1 MINVLPDPGASRA
14 VLVGTSRY
22 QYLEQ
27 LPAVSNNLKALAGLL
42 RGPLSLHLP
51 PEQVSV
57 IENPPDTSMV
67 MDAVRQAADGATDT
81 LIVYF
86 AGHGLVDGQDE
97 LGLAL
102 PHTQTGRIET
112 VLPYDWLR
120 RVLLEESR
128 AERHVVILDCCYSG
142 RALGRMSA
150 ASGLAD
156 QAEVEGSF
164 LLAASAETRT
174 ALAPVGDTYTA
185 FTGALLDTLTH
196 GIPGGPALL
205 DLAAVYWHLRR
216 TLEARRHPVPQARN
230 RNSGAQV
237 ALGRNRAE
245 LPAVPMT
252 TAPDAPAAARPWPD
266 PRSIRT
272 VTGYFTSLAAV
283 REVSGLTQQAV
294 VQRSGGRISSTST
307 VGRLVNGHALPAAWP
322 TTAAYLSACGLSD
335 EEVLRWQDAWQRLRS
350 ELPPA
355 DPRGP
360 AALPSGKDAS
370 VPKTERK
377 RRPFSAFRRRGA
389 H

>member
-1 MINVLPDPGASRA
+1 MISVLPDPGASRA

-42 RGPLSLHLP
+42 RGPLTLNLP
-51 PEQVSV
+51 PEHVSV
-57 IENPPDTSMV
+57 VENVQDLPTV
-67 MDAVRQAADGATDT
+67 MDAIRQVARDATDT

-86 AGHGLVDGQDE
+86 AGHGLVDAQDE

-150 ASGLAD
+150 APGLAD
-156 QAEVEGSF
+156 QAAVEGSF

-185 FTGALLDTLTH
+185 FTAALLDTLTH
-196 GIPGGPALL
+196 GIPSGPALL
-205 DLAAVYWHLRR
+205 DLGALYQHLRR
-216 TLEARRHPVPQARN
+216 TLEGRGHPVPQARD

-245 LPAVPMT
+245 LPAVPVT
-252 TAPDAPAAARPWPD
+252 TAPDAPTAARPWPD

-283 REVSGLTQQAV
+283 REVSGLTQRAV
-294 VQRSGGRISSTST
+294 VQRSQGRISSTST
-307 VGRLVNGHALPAAWP
+307 VGRLINGPALPATWP
-322 TTAAYLSACGLSD
+322 TTAAYLSACGLAD
-335 EEVLRWQDAWQRLRS
+335 EQVLLWQDAWQRLRS
-350 ELPPA
+350 EQPPA
-355 DPRGP
+355 DPRDP
-360 AALPSGKDAS
+360 AAPPKGAS
-370 VPKTERK
+370 ASKTEKK
-377 RRPFSAFRRRGA
+377 RRPFSAFRRRGT